1 MKNAET
7 IDVFDRALNETS
19 IKNLLDAQGALP
31 FASSIDEKQKFCKML
46 VHYVLVDSVEFLI
59 DELKEGLGTLGLL
72 ESIQKHPEE
81 FRAFFCNENAPKLDA
96 EMVDK
101 LFADIHYDEKQSVN
115 RASQEQAFVYWLDY
129 LQDCAGMFRHN
140 LLIYIN

>member
-1 MKNAET
+1 MKNAEN
-7 IDVFDRALNETS
+7 IDVFNKALNETP
-19 IKNLLDAQGALP
+19 IKNLLDAQEALP
-31 FASSIDEKQKFCKML
+31 SSMDEKHNLCKML

-59 DELKEGLGTLGLL
+59 DELKEGLRTLGLL

-96 EMVDK
+96 EMVGK
-101 LFADIHYDEKQSVN
+101 LFALIDYDEKESVN
-115 RASQEQAFVYWLDY
+115 RASQEKAIVYWLDY
-129 LQDCAGMFRHN
+129 LQDCAGMLQHN

>member
-1 MKNAET
+1 MKNTET
-7 IDVFDRALNETS
+7 SDVFDQALNETP
-19 IKNLLDAQGALP
+19 IKNLVDALEALP
-31 FASSIDEKQKFCKML
+31 LSMDEK
-46 VHYVLVDSVEFLI
+46 I

-96 EMVDK
+96 EMVGK
-101 LFADIHYDEKQSVN
+101 LFADIHYDEKESDN
-115 RASQEQAFVYWLDY
+115 RASQEQAIVYWLDY
-129 LQDCAGMFRHN
+129 LQDCAGMLQHN

>member
-1 MKNAET
+1 MKNTET
-7 IDVFDRALNETS
+7 SDVFDQALNETPK
-19 IKNLLDAQGALP
+19 KNLVDALEALP
-31 FASSIDEKQKFCKML
+31 SSMDEK
-46 VHYVLVDSVEFLI
+46 I
-59 DELKEGLGTLGLL
+59 DELKEGLWTLGLL

-101 LFADIHYDEKQSVN
+101 LFADIQYDEEQSVN
-115 RASQEQAFVYWLDY
+115 RASQEQAIVYWLDY
-129 LQDCAGMFRHN
+129 LQDCAGMLQHN